1 MAYTAGTQLHIPL
14 VACNRA
20 PHTAE
25 CSKDLLTFAVYD
37 VIPCYALAAVAHR
50 SDNLQSHTHIHE
62 HVCTTG
68 TVIGAQQPKGGHVP
82 VIIGGGVSPAPGVTV
97 TTGGTLTSP
106 ENPSML
112 ALQEVVQEHIKRVGL
127 DVVKDLQQQNSKA
140 AAEGEEPAAAAAIKA
155 AAADAAAAAASAG
168 AGGAAAA
175 AASAQGISS
184 DEVVLSVSAC

>member
-1 MAYTAGTQLHIPL
+1 
-14 VACNRA
+14 
-20 PHTAE
+20 
-25 CSKDLLTFAVYD
+25 
-37 VIPCYALAAVAHR
+37 
-50 SDNLQSHTHIHE
+50 
-62 HVCTTG
+62 
-68 TVIGAQQPKGGHVP
+68 
-82 VIIGGGVSPAPGVTV
+82 VSPAPGVTV

-175 AASAQGISS
+175 AAAAGAQGISS
-184 DEVVLSVSAC
+184 DEVVLSVSACNMLLQVLVYYCSVVLLECDASTATFSASHCAT